1 MFLQVDE
8 NDSHTIDEF
17 RFIINARYKVWLRE
31 SQKIQEDELKQY
43 EKLLYS
49 KTTSDDAEQA
59 VNRDQLDSAVLDEI
73 VHDSSVPEIVHDSS
87 VPEIVD
93 EFSQP
98 GEENLFRCLKRAC
111 KRFNTVFDE
120 AKYTNHLM

>member
-49 KTTSDDAEQA
+49 KTTSDVAEQA

-73 VHDSSVPEIVHDSS
+73 VHDSAVPV
-87 VPEIVD
+87 IVD